1 MADQVGR
8 VLGGRY
14 RLVAPI
20 GTGAS
25 AHVYVADDI
34 TLRRRVAVKVLH
46 AALAGDESFLRRFR
60 AEAQAVAALR
70 HPNIMSVHDWGEDH
84 DGPFLVME
92 YLGGGSLR
100 DLLDRGQ
107 RLTLSQALL
116 VGLEAARALD
126 YAHRRGL
133 VHRDIKPA
141 NLLFDEEGR
150 LAIADFGLARALA
163 EAAWTEPAGAV
174 LGTARYASPEQAQGA
189 SVDGKSDVYALAIV
203 LVEAV
208 TGQAPFAAD
217 TTIGTLMARVDR
229 PLTVPESLGPLVP
242 VLEAAGAAGP
252 TQRLDAGSL
261 ARRFDE
267 VARELPRPEPI
278 PVASVGRPD
287 IPAPSPGDL
296 TELPAPSRRVYDIE
310 ADERGGGDDLDLP
323 PVRRRRR
330 WPKLALLL
338 VLALLASGG
347 AAWAIVQAAVPSH
360 AVPAGL
366 RARTVEQARAEVA
379 DEKFQVRVTGEV
391 FDEDV
396 EAGRIVDQDPSSG
409 TLKEGQSIRVVVSKG
424 PRPRAVP
431 SLEGRSRAEAE
442 QLLVAEKFVPVFRTD
457 YSDTVAVDGVISWSP
472 KEGDQPRG
480 SEVQVIV
487 SAGKKP
493 VKLPSLAE
501 KALDEAKSVLEGLGL
516 VVRTE
521 EVFSEDVAAGKV
533 VATRPPNG
541 DEAAVGSEVVL
552 RISKGPEQVAVP
564 NVIGRSFDEA
574 KQLLEQAGLQVQG
587 PFGPPS
593 KRRVFATDPAPGT
606 RVRKGTPVDVFVS

>member
-92 YLGGGSLR
+92 HLGGGSLR

-107 RLTLSQALL
+107 RLSLSQTLL

-189 SVDGKSDVYALAIV
+189 SVDGKSDVYSLAIV
-203 LVEAV
+203 LVEAA

-217 TTIGTLMARVDR
+217 TTIATLMARVDR
-229 PLTVPESLGPLVP
+229 PLSVPDSLGPLGP
-242 VLEAAGAAGP
+242 VREAAGAADP
-252 TQRLDAGSL
+252 APRLDAAAL
-261 ARRFDE
+261 ARRLDE

-278 PVASVGRPD
+278 PVTTGPGAGAGPAGPD
-287 IPAPSPGDL
+287 DL
-296 TELPAPSRRVYDIE
+296 TQLPASRARRVYDIE
-310 ADERGGGDDLDLP
+310 ADDRGDEVDLP

-330 WPKLALLL
+330 WPFVALLV
-338 VLALLASGG
+338 VLALLAAGG
-347 AAWAIVQAAVPSH
+347 AAYAVVQAAVPSH
-360 AVPAGL
+360 PVPAGL
-366 RARTVEQARAEVA
+366 RGMTVQQARAEVA
-379 DEKFQVRVTGEV
+379 DEEFEVRVTGEA

-396 EAGRIVDQDPSSG
+396 ERGRIVDQDPSSG
-409 TLKEGQSIRVVVSKG
+409 TLKEGRAIRVVLSKG

-431 SLEGRSRAEAE
+431 TLEGKARAEAE
-442 QLLVAEKFVPVFRTD
+442 QLLLAEKFTPVFRSD
-457 YSDTVAVDGVISWSP
+457 YSDTVPADVVISWSP
-472 KEGDQPRG
+472 RDGEQPRG
-480 SEVQVIV
+480 AEVVVTV

-493 VKLPSLAE
+493 VKVPSLAE
-501 KALDEAKSVLEGLGL
+501 KAADEAKKILEALGL
-516 VVRTE
+516 VVRVE
-521 EVFSEDVAAGKV
+521 EAFSEDVALGKV
-533 VATRPPNG
+533 ISTRPPNG
-541 DEAAVGSEVVL
+541 DDAQVGSEVVL
-552 RISKGPEQVAVP
+552 RVSKGPDLVGVP
-564 NVIGRSFDEA
+564 NVIGLDFDEA
-574 KQLLEQAGLQVQG
+574 KKALENVGLQAQG
-587 PFGPPS
+587 PFGPPR
-593 KRRVFATDPAPGT
+593 KTKVFASDPAPGT
-606 RVRKGTPVDVFVS
+606 KVRKGTAVDLFVR